1 MAGALHVS
9 ACSRR
14 WQLRGG
20 RGDCARQQGVAQARS
35 HQARRARVQKG
46 ERLELLR
53 AGAEQHFTRPPAR
66 FSEAGLVRALEERGI
81 GRPSTYASRSVCC
94 RRPRVV
100 ARAMLE
106 GDRPQRC
113 VGSAALMAQQPQ
125 DVAFCR
131 CARIPGRPPGC
142 AAQRAEQKVNQVHCW

>member
-81 GRPSTYASRSVCC
+81 GRPSTYASTLSVLQ
-94 RRPRVV
+94 
-100 ARAMLE
+100 ART
-106 GDRPQRC
+106 
-113 VGSAALMAQQPQ
+113 
-125 DVAFCR
+125 
-131 CARIPGRPPGC
+131 
-142 AAQRAEQKVNQVHCW
+142 QKG